1 MAQNEQKKEESK
13 AEKIISLTKRRGF
26 IYPSS
31 EIYGGV
37 SGVYDYGHYGI
48 LLKDN
53 IKSSWWKSMIQ
64 MRDDIYGLDSAIFM
78 HPQAWVA
85 SGHVGGFNDPQ
96 IDCKNCK
103 ARFRADH
110 ILEDFGINA
119 DKMSIEFIN
128 EKLDEL
134 RKEKKLKC
142 PNCGSADLTPAKTFS
157 LMVKSNFGSPV
168 DALTEENVMYLRP
181 ETCGGIYLEYKNTL
195 DTLHPKLPFGIA
207 QVGKAFRNE
216 IAARQFVFRTREF
229 EQMEM
234 QYFHDP
240 KDTKV
245 LYEMWKQIRWN
256 WYIENG
262 IPKEKLRFFKH
273 EKLAH
278 YASEAYDI
286 EYCFGF
292 FGDSFKEVEGIHARG
307 DWDLSQHSKFSGVS
321 LDYYDENTKTRFI
334 PHILETSAGL
344 AREMLMFIDNAYTED
359 NSGEETRIFLKL
371 PPSLAPIKC
380 AVFPLL
386 KNKPELVAKA
396 KEVYDLLR
404 KNFMCEFDDN
414 GNIGKRYRRQD
425 EIGTPFCIT
434 VDFDTV
440 EKNAGVT
447 VRGRDNGKQERVELP
462 NLVNYLIE
470 KINNEI

>member
-1 MAQNEQKKEESK
+1 MAIKEETK
-13 AEKIISLTKRRGF
+13 MEKIISLTKRRGF

-31 EIYGGV
+31 EIYGGLA
-37 SGVYDYGHYGI
+37 GVYDYGHYGT

-53 IKSSWWKSMIQ
+53 IRNAWLKSMVQ
-64 MRDDIYGLDSAIFM
+64 LRDDVYGLDSAIFM
-78 HPQAWVA
+78 HPQTWVA

-96 IDCKNCK
+96 VDCKNCK

-110 ILEDFGINA
+110 ILEDHGIVA

-134 RKEKKLKC
+134 RKAKKLKC
-142 PNCGSADLTPAKTFS
+142 SNCGSTDLTPAKTFS

-216 IAARQFVFRTREF
+216 IAARQFIFRTREF

-234 QYFHDP
+234 QYFHNP
-240 KDTKV
+240 NDTKS
-245 LYEMWKQIRWN
+245 LYEMWKKTRWA
-256 WYIENG
+256 WYLENG
-262 IPKEKLRFFKH
+262 IPEEKLRFYKH

-286 EYCFGF
+286 EYNFGF

-307 DWDLSQHSKFSGVS
+307 DWDLSQHSKFSGVN
-321 LDYYDENTKTRFI
+321 LDYYDEETKTRFI
-334 PHILETSAGL
+334 PHIMETSVGL
-344 AREMLMFIDNAYTED
+344 ARLLLMFLDNAYTEEKIKA
-359 NSGEETRIFLKL
+359 GTPEEETRVFLKL
-371 PPSLAPIKC
+371 KPSLAPVKC

-386 KNKPELVAKA
+386 KNKPELVGKA
-396 KEVYDLLR
+396 REVFDMLKKE
-404 KNFMCEFDDN
+404 FMCEFDDN

-425 EIGTPFCIT
+425 EIGTPYCVTI
-434 VDFDTV
+434 DFETV
-440 EKNAGVT
+440 ERGTGVT
-447 VRGRDNGKQERVELP
+447 IRDRDTGKQERIKIEELVGFIKS
-462 NLVNYLIE
+462 NI
-470 KINNEI
+470 